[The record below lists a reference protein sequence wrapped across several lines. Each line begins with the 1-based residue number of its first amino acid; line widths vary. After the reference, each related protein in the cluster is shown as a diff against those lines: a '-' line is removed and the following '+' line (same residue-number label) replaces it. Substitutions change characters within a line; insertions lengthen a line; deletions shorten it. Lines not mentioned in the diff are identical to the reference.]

1 MITVLIVDDHFAV
14 RDGLT
19 QLLHTTDDLRC
30 VGTAT
35 DGDQAIRMTAEL
47 HPDVVLMDL
56 SMPGTDGVTATRRLL
71 AQNPGTH
78 VLVLTSYADQRSIVD
93 AIDAGADGYLLKHSE
108 PETILAAIRD
118 ITRGRS
124 PLDARAARVLIET
137 RRHTSPAATL
147 STREREVLRMVV
159 EGSPNKTIAHRLDIT
174 ERTVKTHLTSIYQK
188 LGVTD
193 RQQAIHWA
201 QQQNPAKTDSPS
213 GST

>member
-71 AQNPGTH
+71 AHNPGTH
-78 VLVLTSYADQRSIVD
+78 VLVLTSYSDQRWIVD
-93 AIDAGADGYLLKHSE
+93 AINAGAEGYLLKNSE
-108 PETILAAIRD
+108 PETILTAIRD
-118 ITRGRS
+118 ITLDRS

-137 RRHTSPAATL
+137 RRHTSPTANLT
-147 STREREVLRMVV
+147 TREREVLRMVV
-159 EGSPNKTIAHRLDIT
+159 EGSPNKTIAHQLNIT
-174 ERTVKTHLTSIYQK
+174 ERTVKTHLTTIYQK

-193 RQQAIHWA
+193 REQAIQWT
-201 QQQNPAKTDSPS
+201 QQQKPR
-213 GST
+213 

>member
-19 QLLHTTDDLRC
+19 QLLHTAHDLQC
-30 VGTAT
+30 VGTAP
-35 DGDQAIRMTAEL
+35 DGDQAIRMAAEL

-78 VLVLTSYADQRSIVD
+78 VLVLTSFSDQRRIVD
-93 AIDAGADGYLLKHSE
+93 AINAGAEGYLLKQSE
-108 PETILAAIRD
+108 PETILTAIRD
-118 ITRGRS
+118 ITLGRS
-124 PLDARAARVLIET
+124 ALDPRAARVLIDT
-137 RRHTSPAATL
+137 RRRSSPAATL

-159 EGSPNKTIAHRLDIT
+159 DGSPNKTIAHRLDIT
-174 ERTVKTHLTSIYQK
+174 ERTVKTHLTTIYQK

-193 RQQAIHWA
+193 RQQAIRWA
-201 QQQNPAKTDSPS
+201 QQQRPR
-213 GST
+213 

>member
-19 QLLHTTDDLRC
+19 KLLDTTDDLRC
-30 VGTAT
+30 IGTAT
-35 DGDQAIRMTAEL
+35 DGDLAIRMTAEL

-56 SMPGTDGVTATRRLL
+56 SMPGTDGVTATHRLL

-78 VLVLTSYADQRSIVD
+78 VLVLTSFADQRSIVA
-93 AIDAGADGYLLKHSE
+93 AINAGAEGYLLKHSE
-108 PETILAAIRD
+108 PETILSAIRD
-118 ITRGRS
+118 ITEGRS

-137 RRHTSPAATL
+137 RQHTNPAANLT
-147 STREREVLRMVV
+147 TREREVLRMVT
-159 EGSPNKTIAHRLDIT
+159 EGSPNKTIAHSLDIT
-174 ERTVKTHLTSIYQK
+174 ERTVKTHLTTIYQK

-201 QQQNPAKTDSPS
+201 QQQRPR
-213 GST
+213 

>member
-1 MITVLIVDDHFAV
+1 MITILIVDDHFAV

-19 QLLHTTDDLRC
+19 RLLHTTDDLRC

-35 DGDQAIRMTAEL
+35 GGDQAVRMAADL
-47 HPDVVLMDL
+47 RPDVVLMDL

-78 VLVLTSYADQRSIVD
+78 VLVLTSYADQRWIVD
-93 AIDAGADGYLLKHSE
+93 AINAGAEGYLLKHSE

-118 ITRGRS
+118 ITVGRS
-124 PLDARAARVLIET
+124 PLDPRAARVLIDT
-137 RRHTSPAATL
+137 RRHTTPAANL

-159 EGSPNKTIAHRLDIT
+159 EGSSNKTIADRLDIT
-174 ERTVKTHLTSIYQK
+174 ERTVKTHLTTIYQK

-193 RQQAIHWA
+193 RQQAILWA
-201 QQQNPAKTDSPS
+201 QQQRPR
-213 GST
+213 